1 MDYEKTFSLV
11 AKMTTFSTLLAIALV
26 RQWCISQLYVKNAFL
41 NGDLQEEFYMEPLSG
56 VSHDSGY
63 VCKLKK
69 ALYCLK
75 QAPCAWFE
83 KFTFVISFL
92 GFVASSYDLALFF

>member
-1 MDYEKTFSLV
+1 
-11 AKMTTFSTLLAIALV
+11 
-26 RQWCISQLYVKNAFL
+26 
-41 NGDLQEEFYMEPLSG
+41 MEPLFG

-83 KFTFVISFL
+83 KFTFVISSL
-92 GFVASSYDLALFF
+92 GFIASSYDLDLFVKCTDIGCIIHSLYIDDIIILIDDDDGISVLKA